1 MTPSGHTVHMI
12 TTRAPRGAGQEQVRV
27 SPPRAGFDGAR
38 ARSGTWEPLAGDA
51 LLDRVRHTGRARPMV
66 DPVLADG
73 LRSYLQRG
81 LDDLTGA
88 VPTDLAERVLVVTK
102 DGLANSLSCPTHRES
117 APYGERPFTLPLA
130 CAVLVGLVFRQIV
143 AVGSEG
149 DAMSD
154 AMSDAL
160 DALALDEH
168 QAPLASWIAQL
179 APAERSELQAE
190 VDRQADGLRRRWPA
204 IDPSWLPRT
213 QESLRVGLAEGRV
226 QLAARVDLVL
236 GTPAV
241 DESSVALVEVRSG
254 ARRPSHRD
262 DLHFIAL
269 LETLRS
275 TAAPFSVATYYART
289 GELDVDPV
297 TPGLLAAAA
306 RRCLAGIRAMAVIDQ
321 GMSEADSSL
330 CAGCIE
336 ASFRN
341 DVPEIA
347 PPTLLVPAVE
357 GVRVEAPAV
366 VPFPRERAA

>member
-149 DAMSD
+149 D

-306 RRCLAGIRAMAVIDQ
+306 RRCLAGIRAMAVIDH
-321 GMSEADSSL
+321 GMSEADPSR

-336 ASFRN
+336 ASFRI
-341 DVPEIA
+341 DVPEVA
-347 PPTLLVPAVE
+347 PPTVLVPAVDDN
-357 GVRVEAPAV
+357 RVEAPAV